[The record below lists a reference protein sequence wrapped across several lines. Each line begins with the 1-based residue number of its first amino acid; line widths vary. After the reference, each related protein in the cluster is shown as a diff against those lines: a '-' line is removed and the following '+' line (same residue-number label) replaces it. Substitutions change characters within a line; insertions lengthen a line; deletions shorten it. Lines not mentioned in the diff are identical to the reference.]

1 MTSRAV
7 WKASYIMSL
16 IGSRLLAVT
25 KLLKEVHDNTLFAD
39 IGSDHAFL
47 AIEVLKNGLAL
58 SAIASD
64 INEQPLLKGKEN
76 AARSG
81 VKMDFYLSDGFDA
94 IDGLPITS
102 AAICGMGGELIAKI
116 IDRSAVARR
125 ATVIVQPMSAQ
136 EELRKYLWDNGFSV
150 EKEIFVY
157 EAGKSYTVMKIS
169 FSGERTEY
177 SYLDLH
183 LGKERLPS
191 REFSLY
197 CEKILSSAKKR
208 RLGVVARNGDTADID
223 NLIEFCQTQ
232 TTSL

>member
-1 MTSRAV
+1 
-7 WKASYIMSL
+7 MSL

-25 KLLKEVHDNTLFAD
+25 KLLKEVNDNTLFAD

-81 VKMDFYLSDGFDA
+81 VKMNFYLSDGFDA
-94 IDGLPITS
+94 IDNLPITS

-116 IDRSAVARR
+116 IDRSKAARN
-125 ATVIVQPMSAQ
+125 ATLIVQPMSAQ
-136 EELRKYLWDNGFSV
+136 EDLRKYLWDNGFLI
-150 EKEIFVY
+150 EKELFVH
-157 EAGKSYTVMKIS
+157 EAGKSYTVMKIK
-169 FSGERTEY
+169 FGGERTEY
-177 SYLDLH
+177 SYIDLF

-197 CEKILSSAKKR
+197 CEKILIAAKKR
-208 RLGVVARNGDTADID
+208 RLGVVARGEDTAEID
-223 NLIEFCQTQ
+223 RLIEFCQTQ
-232 TTSL
+232 TISL

>member
-1 MTSRAV
+1 
-7 WKASYIMSL
+7 MSL
-16 IGSRLLAVT
+16 IGSRLSAVT
-25 KLLKEVHDNTLFAD
+25 KLLKDAKDNTLFAD

-47 AIEVLKNGLAL
+47 AIEVLKQGLAS

-94 IDGLPITS
+94 IDDLPITS

-116 IDRSAVARR
+116 IDRSKVARN
-125 ATVIVQPMSAQ
+125 ALLIVQPMSAQ
-136 EELRKYLWDNGFSV
+136 EDLRKYLWDNGFSI

-157 EAGKSYTVMKIS
+157 EAGKSYTVMKIK

-177 SYLDLH
+177 SYTDLF

-191 REFSLY
+191 NEFSLY
-197 CEKILSSAKKR
+197 CEKILLAAKKR
-208 RLGVVARNGDTADID
+208 RLGVIARNEDTADID

>member
-1 MTSRAV
+1 
-7 WKASYIMSL
+7 MSL
-16 IGSRLLAVT
+16 IGSRLKAVT
-25 KLLKEVHDNTLFAD
+25 RLLADIENNILFAD

-47 AIEVLKNGLAL
+47 AIEVLKNRLAL

-94 IDGLPITS
+94 IDNLPITS

-116 IDRSAVARR
+116 IDRSKVARN
-125 ATVIVQPMSAQ
+125 ATLIVQPMSAQ

-150 EKEIFVY
+150 EKELFVH
-157 EAGKSYTVMKIS
+157 ESGKSYTVMKIK

-177 SYLDLH
+177 SYIDLF

-197 CEKILSSAKKR
+197 CEKILTAAKKR
-208 RLGVVARNGDTADID
+208 RLGVVARNEDTAEID
-223 NLIEFCQTQ
+223 CLIEFCQTQ
-232 TTSL
+232 TISL